1 MLSYTNQNDY
11 DQKQVIA
18 HAGKDVGQGENSSIS
33 DGREN
38 CTTTL
43 EVLLLVSDTTSN
55 ISTPR
60 PSLSWAYT
68 QIKQEMSESWKFCFI
83 LNCHF

>member
-11 DQKQVIA
+11 DKKQVIV
-18 HAGKDVGQGENSSIS
+18 HAGKNVEQEEHSSIS
-33 DGREN
+33 NGREN

-43 EVLLLVSDTTSN
+43 EVLLLVSDKTSN

-68 QIKQEMSESWKFCFI
+68 QIKQEMSESWKFCFL